1 MIGDAMAIVA
11 CGDKSRRQTRNC
23 AGNAPAVRVGRS
35 QDSSAVAP
43 GVRIIKNALSLKQ
56 AVLTQADRADRLV
69 TAGGSDTSFNGK
81 GLLA

>member
-1 MIGDAMAIVA
+1 MLPPFASGGRKIAQLSHQA
-11 CGDKSRRQTRNC
+11 CELL
-23 AGNAPAVRVGRS
+23 
-35 QDSSAVAP
+35 
-43 GVRIIKNALSLKQ
+43 KNALSLKQ